1 MNDEASPRPEPQQ
14 DGVTPAPDPGRL
26 PGRTLREARER
37 QGLAPEEAAERLH
50 LQPAQ
55 VRALEDDDYAHF
67 SAPIFIRGHL
77 HNYARLLGLDP
88 EAVVG
93 ALEGQGLDPPP
104 ILSEV
109 TAAMPS
115 IRRRGMS
122 PRLRA
127 GLVAAG
133 TVLFLSALWL
143 LLRPAD
149 IGTTKMEPARAPA
162 QETGRPSVSIAAV
175 SPPVEPAPGG
185 AVPAPEA
192 APQAAMP
199 DAAGEEVED
208 EPREEPPPATDE
220 PMDELV
226 LRFSG
231 ESWVEVADVTGR
243 RMAYRMGNFPD
254 VLRLRGLA
262 PFDIL
267 LGNAPSVSIEYN
279 GEPYENVPISRSN
292 VASFRLGGPSDEGMK
307 RNEGQKSDPAT

>member
-1 MNDEASPRPEPQQ
+1 MSDESTPQPESEQAE
-14 DGVTPAPDPGRL
+14 APGPGR
-26 PGRTLREARER
+26 RLREAREH
-37 QGLAPEEAAERLH
+37 QGLSQEEAAERLH

-55 VRALEDDDYAHF
+55 VDALENDDYAHF

-77 HNYARLLGLDP
+77 HNYARLLGIEPDS
-88 EAVVG
+88 VIS
-93 ALEGQGLDPPP
+93 ALQGQGLEQPP

-122 PRLRA
+122 ARNRSILIS
-127 GLVAAG
+127 GG
-133 TVLFLSALWL
+133 TVLFLAALWL
-143 LLRPAD
+143 LLQPVD
-149 IGTTKMEPARAPA
+149 VGTLKKT
-162 QETGRPSVSIAAV
+162 
-175 SPPVEPAPGG
+175 
-185 AVPAPEA
+185 EA
-192 APQAAMP
+192 APEEEGVSAPAAVISAPTESAPDQEQASPGVATPDVAP
-199 DAAGEEVED
+199 DAPGD
-208 EPREEPPPATDE
+208 EPGEEPPPASNE

-243 RMAYRMGNFPD
+243 RMAYRMGNAPN

-267 LGNAPSVSIEYN
+267 LGNAPNVSIEYN

-292 VASFRLGGPSDEGMK
+292 VASFRLGGLSDEGMK
-307 RNEGQKSDPAT
+307 RNESQ

>member
-1 MNDEASPRPEPQQ
+1 MNDEANLQPEARRA
-14 DGVTPAPDPGRL
+14 GTVPALDPGRL
-26 PGRTLREARER
+26 PGRLLREGRELL
-37 QGLAPEEAAERLH
+37 GLTPEEVAERLH

-55 VRALEDDDYAHF
+55 VQALEDDDYAHF

-77 HNYARLLGLDP
+77 NNYARLLGLDP
-88 EAVVG
+88 ETVVG
-93 ALEGQGLDPPP
+93 ALEGQGLEPPP

-115 IRRRGMS
+115 ARRRGMS

-133 TVLFLSALWL
+133 TVLFLAALWL
-143 LLRPAD
+143 LLRPA
-149 IGTTKMEPARAPA
+149 GVGPVETAPVTEVA
-162 QETGRPSVSIAAV
+162 PAAV
-175 SPPVEPAPGG
+175 SPPAGPAPDGM
-185 AVPAPEA
+185 AVTPETALRDAAPEA
-192 APQAAMP
+192 P
-199 DAAGEEVED
+199 GEEEAED

-292 VASFRLGGPSDEGMK
+292 VASFRLGGPSDEGVK